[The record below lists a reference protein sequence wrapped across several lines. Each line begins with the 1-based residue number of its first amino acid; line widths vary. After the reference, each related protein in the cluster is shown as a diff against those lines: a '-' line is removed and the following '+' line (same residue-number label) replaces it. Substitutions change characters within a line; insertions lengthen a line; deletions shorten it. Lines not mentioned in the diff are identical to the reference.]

1 MTTLLNAPVAPTR
14 KTRWSARSSQSD
26 NLPESSGRRNWLLRH
41 DGVLAFLVYLAVSL
55 VFYRTVLAHLN
66 ANCACGVNQ
75 DPGDNSAFVWWFE
88 WFVHALG
95 NGLPLMHPTVI
106 WAPTGINMA
115 ETTASLLLAL
125 VASPL
130 TLIAGPI
137 VSYNAVMILAPVISG
152 WGANR
157 LCREVSGNARAA
169 LIAGATY
176 GFSTYEI
183 AHLVGHPQ
191 MVVTVCPPLA
201 VLCVLRLLRGTIS
214 TRKFLIQFSLV
225 LIAQILLSTE
235 VMFTGV
241 IAGALA
247 LGISWATGAL
257 PHNRDTTRKLL
268 MVASGLAIAGVVCS
282 YYEYLVLTAPA
293 YSANAGGDF
302 PTDLL
307 SFIVPMPYTWL
318 GGARFQSVSQ
328 HFMGGRFETNAYLGL
343 PLILIG
349 GRYAFT
355 TWRSRS
361 TKMLTILTAVLCVW
375 ILGPKL
381 WIDGKSTI
389 WLPYAL
395 FQHLPLLR
403 QALQGR
409 IALFLSLVFSVV
421 LAQWLARP
429 HRDTRLAWIA
439 GIIALI
445 AVIPNVAHAGGQNVD
460 TWSNPKFFSSSIYKN
475 YIRRGDSILPMIWG
489 PTGEAM
495 MWQAEDHMYWSMA
508 DGDWVY
514 SPIAGW
520 QNKLTHDLWANDPR
534 PGDGRRLKAMII
546 KRHISE
552 VVLQDQSTTP
562 YPANRWLKVVNG
574 AGLKSTAAVGGVTV
588 YRVPSA
594 WLTHRA
600 G

>member
-1 MTTLLNAPVAPTR
+1 MTTLLNAPVRPDR
-14 KTRWSARSSQSD
+14 KAGWSDRSRRED
-26 NLPESSGRRNWLLRH
+26 DLPGSGRRTWLLRH
-41 DGVLAFLVYLAVSL
+41 DGVLAFLLYLAVAL

-66 ANCACGVNQ
+66 SNCACGVNE
-75 DPGDNSAFVWWFE
+75 DPGDSSAFVWWFE

-95 NGLPLMHPTVI
+95 RGLPLMHPTVI

-115 ETTASLLLAL
+115 ETTASLLLAA
-125 VASPL
+125 VAAPL

-137 VSYNAVMILAPVISG
+137 VSYNAVMILAPVVSG

-157 LCREVSGNARAA
+157 LCREVSGNAWAA
-169 LIAGATY
+169 LIAGGTY

-191 MVVTVCPPLA
+191 MIVTVCPPLA
-201 VLCVLRLLRGTIS
+201 VLCVLRLHKGTVS
-214 TRKFLIQFSLV
+214 TRRFLIQFSLL

-247 LGISWATGAL
+247 LGIGCATGAL
-257 PHNRDTTRKLL
+257 PRDRETAHKLL
-268 MVASGLAIAGVVCS
+268 LIAAGLVIAGVACS
-282 YYEYLVLTAPA
+282 WYEYRVLTAPA
-293 YSANAGGDF
+293 YSANAGGNF

-318 GGARFQSVSQ
+318 GGARLQTVSH

-355 TWRSRS
+355 TWRSRA
-361 TKMLTILTAVLCVW
+361 TRMLTILAAVLCVW

-381 WIDGKSTI
+381 WIDGKATI
-389 WLPYAL
+389 WLPYSL
-395 FQHLPLLR
+395 VQHLPLLR

-409 IALFLSLVFSVV
+409 IALFLSLVFAVV

-429 HRDTRLAWIA
+429 RRDARLAWMA
-439 GIIALI
+439 GIVALI
-445 AVIPNVAHAGGQNVD
+445 AVLPNVAQASGQNVS
-460 TWSNPKFFSSSIYKN
+460 TWSNPKFFSTSMYER
-475 YIRRGDSILPMIWG
+475 YIKPGDSVLPVIWG
-489 PTGEAM
+489 PTGEAT
-495 MWQAEDHMYWSMA
+495 MWQAEDHMYWSLA

-514 SPIAGW
+514 SPIPGW
-520 QNKLTHDLWANDPR
+520 KNKLTNDLWANDPHA
-534 PGDGRRLKAMII
+534 GDGRRLKAMIV

-552 VVLQDQSTTP
+552 IVLQDQSTTP
-562 YPANRWLKVVNG
+562 YPANRWRKVVTG
-574 AGLKSTAAVGGVTV
+574 AGLKATAHVGGVTV

-594 WLTHRA
+594 WLTRSPA
-600 G
+600 